1 MPRSPKVLGRLVW
14 LSRAARLALEDPVE
28 GFDRA
33 LLRIARRHAGPP
45 GNGTPDEAWERHLH
59 ELVGATWPCEAR
71 GEFEAIL
78 SDTRDLLRSQG
89 LEVGRGAFGGWD
101 DADPGFARAVWCLTV
116 HLRPQTVVET
126 GVAKGVTTRFIL
138 EALERSGS
146 GHLWSIDR
154 PPLDQS
160 LHAQIGAAVTT
171 HLRNRWTLLRGTSR
185 RMLPGLLGRIGPID
199 LFVHDSLHTERN
211 LRFELTRALGAMA
224 TAGALAA
231 DDVERNLAF
240 ERIVEERRLA
250 AVVAPADDGRSCFGV
265 ALPTP

>member
-1 MPRSPKVLGRLVW
+1 
-14 LSRAARLALEDPVE
+14 VE
-28 GFDRA
+28 GLDRA
-33 LLRIARRHAGPP
+33 LLRIARRHAALP
-45 GNGTPDEAWERHLH
+45 GAGAPDEAWERHLH

-71 GEFEAIL
+71 GEFEEIL
-78 SDTRDLLRSQG
+78 SDTRDLLRAQG

-116 HLRPQTVVET
+116 HLRPQTLVET

-160 LHAQIGAAVTT
+160 LHAQIGAAVPK
-171 HLRNRWTLLRGTSR
+171 HLRSRWTLLRGTSR
-185 RMLPGLLGRIGPID
+185 RVLPGLLGRIGPID

-240 ERIVEERRLA
+240 EQFVEERPLLDSVIA
-250 AVVAPADDGRSCFGV
+250 TADDAQSLFGV
-265 ALPTP
+265 AVSRG